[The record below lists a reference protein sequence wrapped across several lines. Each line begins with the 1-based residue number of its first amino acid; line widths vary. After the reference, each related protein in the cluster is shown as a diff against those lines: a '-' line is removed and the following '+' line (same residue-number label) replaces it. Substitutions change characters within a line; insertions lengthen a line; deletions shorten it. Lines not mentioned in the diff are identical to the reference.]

1 MICPKC
7 HTNIEKNS
15 TYCKFCG
22 SKITDEEYLKSFLG
36 NKYNNETFTITHS
49 LFVIIY
55 LLNNNLILQLQ

>member
-36 NKYNNETFTITHS
+36 NKYNNESFSIPAS
-49 LFVIIY
+49 LFGSAHGTKAGDLGAV
-55 LLNNNLILQLQ
+55 